1 VPADGWLDA
10 LGATVSRGLSE
21 LCCRANLSAKSFAKA
36 AALLARAA
44 QVSVGTETLRQVILA
59 EGQAVLA
66 QQSSPILLPLWQ
78 ASACQTPTPT
88 GGSVSRVYAS
98 CDGVKVPVRT
108 DPEVRKRRQKAV
120 ARRRKLRRAGKKLRP
135 LPAAVRGADQ
145 GWKEVKVVACYDQD
159 MAHKHVRATR
169 GNHQQAGKLLAQA
182 TAQLGFAQADEAV
195 GVVDG
200 ADWIRGQFHA
210 RKIPVD
216 ALGLDFYHLSEH
228 VHGACRE
235 VLGEGSP
242 AAAAQ
247 AGDLLHTVRHTGCS
261 AFVEAMETWR
271 RRTRGTR
278 RKGAIAKLLGYVE
291 PRAEMIAYP
300 RFEAHGWHIGS
311 GPIEAA
317 CKTVPARL
325 KGAGMR
331 WSIHN
336 LEPLL
341 ALECLDESDQWQL
354 HWPDYMPPPGS
365 PTLARN
371 YG

>member
-1 VPADGWLDA
+1 MPADGWLDA

-44 QVSVGTETLRQVILA
+44 QVPLGTETLRQVVLT
-59 EGQAVLA
+59 EGRAVHAA
-66 QQSSPILLPLWQ
+66 QNSPVLLPLWQ
-78 ASACQTPTPT
+78 AGACQTRTPA
-88 GGSVSRVYAS
+88 GAPVSRVYAS

-108 DPEVRKRRQKAV
+108 HAEVQKRRKQAV
-120 ARRRKLRRAGKKLRP
+120 ARRRRLRRAGRP
-135 LPAAVRGADQ
+135 LQPLPPVVRGADQ

-159 MAHKHVRATR
+159 MTRKHVRATR

-210 RKIPVD
+210 RRIPVD

-228 VHGACRE
+228 VHLACRE
-235 VLGEGSP
+235 VLGEGTP

-247 AGDLLHTVRHTGCS
+247 ADVLLHTVRHTGYT
-261 AFVEAMETWR
+261 AFVEALQRWR
-271 RRTRGTR
+271 KATRSP
-278 RKGAIAKLLGYVE
+278 RKKDAITKLLGYVE
-291 PRAEMIAYP
+291 PRQEMIAYP
-300 RFEAHGWHIGS
+300 RFAAHGWHIGS

-331 WSIHN
+331 WRHDHVQW
-336 LEPLL
+336 LL
-341 ALECLDESDQWQL
+341 ALECLDESDQWRL
-354 HWPDYMPPPGS
+354 HWPIYSS
-365 PTLARN
+365 PHQLPTAAPN